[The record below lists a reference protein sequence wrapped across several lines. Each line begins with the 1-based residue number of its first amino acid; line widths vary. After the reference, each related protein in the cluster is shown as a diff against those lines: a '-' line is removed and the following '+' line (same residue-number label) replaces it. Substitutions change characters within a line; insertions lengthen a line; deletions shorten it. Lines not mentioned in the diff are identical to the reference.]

1 MKADSRVSTS
11 MSSRDSGTGS
21 GEAEIPKRYL
31 VSCDE
36 CAFEADAQGH
46 EEAQRV
52 AQEHTD
58 ETDHEVVALE
68 YPRNKRPA

>member
-11 MSSRDSGTGS
+11 MSSRNSGATSGT
-21 GEAEIPKRYL
+21 ADIPKQYL

-36 CAFEADAQGH
+36 CAFEAEAQGQ

-68 YPRNKRPA
+68 FPRNKRPA